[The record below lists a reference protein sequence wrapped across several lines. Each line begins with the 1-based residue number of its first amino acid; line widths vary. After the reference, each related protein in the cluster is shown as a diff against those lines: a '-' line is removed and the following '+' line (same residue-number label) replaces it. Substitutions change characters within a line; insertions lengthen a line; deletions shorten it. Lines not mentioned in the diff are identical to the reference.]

1 MYGRVE
7 RDVALTSALSPIK
20 PAAAPELFVLN
31 VNEFAQVIISLVQ
44 PKKVE
49 KIDFNQEYPCPCRR
63 RGQLIPITLT
73 EAFGCDRCQQIFV
86 VEDNGHVLEQLS
98 TTYPYKRAWRWMGN
112 TWQVV
117 RPRLGESYLPVALG
131 VLFVLVIIWLP
142 LALKASSSNTIAWA
156 ILAIMLAI
164 LPALM
169 VWLTYRR

>member
-1 MYGRVE
+1 M
-7 RDVALTSALSPIK
+7 
-20 PAAAPELFVLN
+20 
-31 VNEFAQVIISLVQ
+31 Q

-63 RGQLIPITLT
+63 RGQLIPIILT
-73 EAFGCDRCQQIFV
+73 DAFGCDRCQQIFV

-131 VLFVLVIIWLP
+131 ILFVLVIIWLP
-142 LALKASSSNTIAWA
+142 LALKASSSNTFAWA
-156 ILAIMLAI
+156 ILAVMLAI